1 MNNIEQKDL
10 EELMYARQLLENPG
24 VAMKIADKIGWPI
37 EKGMEL
43 LPPDWK
49 VQIHKATEK
58 ALMKVLDASLTTI
71 NMRMNLEKPQN
82 FWHTLSVA
90 ATGAAGGFFGLPAL
104 VIELPLTTAIMLRS
118 IVDIARSQ
126 GETLDTSESKLACI
140 EVFALGGYGKSDDN
154 AESGYYVVRNAMA
167 LEIRKATEYLAGK
180 VAKKGMQGKAAPE
193 LVKLIQRI
201 ALYFNRQ
208 VSEEV
213 MAKMIPGLGAV
224 FGAGINMIF
233 INHFQDMATG
243 HFIVRKLERKYGA
256 ETIEKEYLSLNQK
269 LIASGKTNL
278 LENGD

>member
-1 MNNIEQKDL
+1 MDLIKQENNILLKGIENQDI
-10 EELMYARQLLENPG
+10 EELKYAKQLLENPG
-24 VAMKIADKIGWPI
+24 IAIKITDKIGWPI
-37 EKGMEL
+37 EKGMEM
-43 LPPDWK
+43 LPGDWK

-58 ALMKVLDASLTTI
+58 ALLKVMDAALTTI
-71 NMRMNLEKPQN
+71 NMRINFEKPQN
-82 FWHTLSVA
+82 FWHTLSVG

-118 IVDIARSQ
+118 IIDIARSQ
-126 GETLDTSESKLACI
+126 GETLESYESRLACL
-140 EVFALGGYGKSDDN
+140 EVFALGGNSKSDDS
-154 AESGYYVVRNAMA
+154 AESGYYIVRNAMA
-167 LEIRKATEYLAGK
+167 YEVRKASEYLAGK
-180 VAKKGMQGKAAPE
+180 VAKKGIEHKAAPE

-224 FGAGINMIF
+224 FGAGINMLF

-256 ETIEKEYLSLNQK
+256 EQISKAYMSFK
-269 LIASGKTNL
+269 
-278 LENGD
+278 